1 MDKEQKELELKKLEI
16 EKAKVLEGLL
26 RTITIMLLTIGAGI
40 GTLIQNLYSDKNLK
54 SFLLVFLATVFIVFS
69 LVFIFVW
76 IRLEKKI
83 RELEK

>member
-54 SFLLVFLATVFIVFS
+54 SFLLVFLATVFIVYS

-83 RELEK
+83 KELEK